1 MDRMSGIGTTTG
13 DGDDIP
19 YDVNMKLALIGDSG
33 IYYDS
38 SIERVAVGKT
48 CLLNRYIQGTFSSE
62 FYTTIVGSLVIRDNV

>member
-1 MDRMSGIGTTTG
+1 MDRMNSISTTTG
-13 DGDDIP
+13 NSDDIP

-33 IYYDS
+33 IYYYR

-62 FYTTIVGSLVIRDNV
+62 FYTTIVGSC